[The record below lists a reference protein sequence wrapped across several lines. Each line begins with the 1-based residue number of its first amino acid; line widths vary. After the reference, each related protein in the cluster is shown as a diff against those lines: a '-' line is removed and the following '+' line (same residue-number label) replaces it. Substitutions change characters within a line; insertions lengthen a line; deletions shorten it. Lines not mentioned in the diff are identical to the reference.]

1 MDLEQNKLKYIVD
14 SKSTIQEAW
23 SIININDH
31 RSVIVVDGNKVV
43 GTLSDGDIRKA
54 MLSKRLIS
62 TPVWEV
68 MNTNFKFIIDK
79 KMKEGLKVLEKE
91 DYIFLLPVVDEEMAL
106 IDIIAK

>member
-54 MLSKRLIS
+54 MLSKRLLS
-62 TPVWEV
+62 APVWEV
-68 MNTNFKFIIDK
+68 MNTIFMYITGDNR
-79 KMKEGLKVLEKE
+79 KEGLKVLERN
-91 DYIFLLPVVDEEMAL
+91 DIFLLPVVDDEMDL

>member
-14 SKSTIQEAW
+14 SKSTIEEAW
-23 SIININDH
+23 SVININDH

-54 MLSKRLIS
+54 MLSKRLFS
-62 TPVWEV
+62 TPIWEV
-68 MNTNFKFIIDK
+68 MNTNFKYITGEK
-79 KMKEGLKVLEKE
+79 KKEGLNILEKKN
-91 DYIFLLPVVDEEMAL
+91 IFLLPVVDDEMTL

>member
-1 MDLEQNKLKYIVD
+1 MNLDQNKLKYIVD
-14 SKSTIQEAW
+14 SKSTIEDAW
-23 SIININDH
+23 SVININDH

-68 MNTNFKFIIDK
+68 MNTNFKYITAEK
-79 KMKEGLKVLEKE
+79 KKEELKILEEK
-91 DYIFLLPVVDEEMAL
+91 YIFLLPVVDDEMTL
-106 IDIIAK
+106 IDIIAR